1 MKNRIY
7 VLYAPGGNGHKSNAR
22 TIKEAFK
29 RRYTDCE
36 VILEDVYDL
45 GNSFLKFSL
54 SIYDNLLKI
63 DPKFVKYGYRLL
75 NKIETDKNMVSMFPK
90 VLERIKKRFRE
101 VQPDLI
107 VSVHSAINNFLA
119 EAISDLG
126 WKNKV
131 PFVIVCTDMT
141 NNFLKTWGNENA
153 DLHITFL
160 EEGKE
165 QYIKYGL
172 DESKIKVLGGLP
184 VNPIF
189 MDNQLS
195 KEKARELF
203 KLDKETFT
211 VFIMSGGIGLG
222 NIYKF
227 TKQLVISNLPIQIIV
242 CCGKNRELEKKVQK
256 LANKSSKKI
265 KVFGFTNQI
274 HNIMDASDIIVTKP
288 GPGVI
293 SEAIVKELPIILD
306 NLSEIMPQ
314 ESGNVEYVL
323 KNGIGKIINE
333 LHKFHNIVANLIY
346 NQEELLSMKENMK
359 KIKSPDTCYKL
370 ADILYDIAVNKFSS
384 KQLVKNIS

>member
-1 MKNRIY
+1 MKKRIY

-22 TIKEAFK
+22 TIKEAFNRK
-29 RRYTDCE
+29 YADCE

-45 GNSFLKFSL
+45 GNSFLKFL
-54 SIYDNLLKI
+54 LRIYDNLLKI
-63 DPKFVKYGYRLL
+63 DPKLVKYGHKMLS
-75 NKIETDKNMVSMFPK
+75 KINTDKNMVPIFPK
-90 VLERIKKRFRE
+90 VLERLKKRFRE

-119 EAISDLG
+119 EAIKQLG
-126 WKNKV
+126 WKNKI

-141 NNFLKTWGNENA
+141 YNFLKTWGNENA

-160 EEGKE
+160 EEAK
-165 QYIKYGL
+165 QQLIKYGFN
-172 DESKIKVLGGLP
+172 ENKIKVLNGLP
-184 VNPIF
+184 VNPVF
-189 MDNQLS
+189 MDNSLT

-203 KLDKETFT
+203 KLDKDLFT
-211 VFIMSGGIGLG
+211 VFIMSGGVGLG
-222 NIYKF
+222 NIYKL

-242 CCGKNRELEKKVQK
+242 CCGKNKELQKKVEK
-256 LANKSSKKI
+256 LAKISNKKV

-306 NLSEIMPQ
+306 NLSEIMLQ

-323 KNGIGKIINE
+323 KNGIGTIINE

-346 NQEELLSMKENMK
+346 NREELNIMKENMR
-359 KIKSPDTCYKL
+359 KIKSTDACYNL
-370 ADILYDIAVNKFSS
+370 ADILYNIAINKFNS
-384 KQLVKNIS
+384 KELVKNIS